1 MNLEQLALMGILV
14 FGIGAVLYAFRTIG
28 SINRL
33 RRRPGEHR
41 PRRPINSPAS
51 ARAMAEG
58 LIREVG
64 TRHEELVA
72 RAREQGT
79 IGPELLEA
87 LEEPRQYFRERV
99 DVRCR
104 PIFNQVVDEKILGRA
119 PEQEPGDPLA
129 T

>member
-1 MNLEQLALMGILV
+1 MSK
-14 FGIGAVLYAFRTIG
+14 RG
-28 SINRL
+28 S
-33 RRRPGEHR
+33 GHR
-41 PRRPINSPAS
+41 PRRPISSPAS

-64 TRHEELVA
+64 SKHEGLFDE
-72 RAREQGT
+72 ARERGA

-104 PIFNQVVDEKILGRA
+104 PIFNQVIDERILGIE
-119 PEQEPGDPLA
+119 PEDEEPKPG
-129 T
+129 